1 MWDTIQME
9 ATLKGFP
16 NVMVLHQF
24 NVNSKNLDMIKDNF
38 KCNLKI
44 LRLLTTPSFQFQLK
58 SGQIDK
64 NV

>member
-38 KCNLKI
+38 KCHLKI
-44 LRLLTTPSFQFQLK
+44 LRLLTTPSFNF
-58 SGQIDK
+58 
-64 NV
+64 N